1 MAGLPA
7 KVLNPGERV
16 ELDLRPHWK
25 FLAPAASLVALLVA
39 AAVFCMVAGAPRWA
53 EVALVA
59 ALLVALGWLAGRW
72 LRWVTSSF
80 VVTTQRLVVRRG
92 VLGRTA
98 REIPLDRLT
107 DVTCRQSLFDR
118 LVGCGDVLVESPG
131 RDSPIVFA
139 DLPRPLAVQGL
150 ISRLCTTKGTV
161 VAVPSAPSG
170 GQSVAQQLAE
180 LDELRRRGVITR
192 REFAAKK
199 AQLLSR
205 I

>member
-1 MAGLPA
+1 VAGLPA
-7 KVLNPGERV
+7 KLLNPGEQV
-16 ELDLRPHWK
+16 ELDSRPHWK
-25 FLAPAASLVALLVA
+25 FLALPVAWVAALVVA
-39 AAVFCMVAGAPRWA
+39 AAFSLVAGAPRWA
-53 EVALVA
+53 QLALAAVLVVALV
-59 ALLVALGWLAGRW
+59 WLAGRW

-107 DVTCRQSLFDR
+107 DVTCRQSLLDR

-131 RDSPIVFA
+131 RDSPEVFP
-139 DLPRPLAVQGL
+139 DLPRPLLVQSL
-150 ISRLCTTKGTV
+150 ISRLAVTRTAPPAAAV
-161 VAVPSAPSG
+161 VPPG
-170 GQSVAQQLAE
+170 PSVAQQLAE
-180 LDELRRRGVITR
+180 LGELRRRGLISR

-205 I
+205 M